1 MFLTP
6 YASVVFFAFKG
17 EFFMKNVRSKT
28 LRLVT
33 SGVLIGL
40 ASVLSVIKVF
50 ALPFGG
56 SVTLFSMVPILVLS
70 YMYGT
75 KWGLLCGGVYGL
87 LQMVLGATMS
97 QAFAGLEGWTV
108 IVMAL
113 LDYIVAYVVVGLSG
127 MFKGK
132 FKNHT
137 VAFSLGSVVAIL
149 LRLVCHFLSGWILW
163 GSYASSYF
171 EEMNN
176 SFGNFMLSSFDG
188 QLLAALYSLV
198 YNASYMLPELV
209 MSVIGIVALMAVK
222 PLKERI
228 IGGNKAF

>member
-1 MFLTP
+1 
-6 YASVVFFAFKG
+6 
-17 EFFMKNVRSKT
+17 MKNGRTKT

-40 ASVLSVIKVF
+40 ATVLSVIKVF

-56 SVTLFSMVPILVLS
+56 SVTLFSMVPLLVLG
-70 YMYGT
+70 YMYGVR
-75 KWGLLCGGVYGL
+75 WGLLCGTVYGV
-87 LQMVLGATMS
+87 LQMLLGATMS

-113 LDYIVAYVVVGLSG
+113 LDYIVAYVVIGLSG

-132 FKNHT
+132 IKNDT
-137 VAFSLGSVVAIL
+137 VAFSLGAVVSIL

-171 EEMNN
+171 EDMNN
-176 SFGNFMLSSFDG
+176 SFGSFMLSSFDG
-188 QLLAALYSLV
+188 QLLASMYSLV

-209 MSVIGIVALMAVK
+209 MSVIGIVALMSVK
-222 PLKERI
+222 VLRERI
-228 IGGNKAF
+228 VDGNKAI

>member
-1 MFLTP
+1 
-6 YASVVFFAFKG
+6 
-17 EFFMKNVRSKT
+17 MKNVNQKT

-70 YMYGT
+70 YMYGVR
-75 KWGLLCGGVYGL
+75 WGLLSGMVYGV
-87 LQMVLGATMS
+87 LQMILGATMS
-97 QAFAGLEGWTV
+97 QAFAGLDGFAIV
-108 IVMAL
+108 IMAL
-113 LDYIVAYVVVGLSG
+113 LDYIVAYVVIGFSG
-127 MFKGK
+127 VFKGK
-132 FKNHT
+132 IKNHT
-137 VAFSLGSVVAIL
+137 VAFSLGAVVAIL
-149 LRLVCHFLSGWILW
+149 LRLLCHFLSGWILW

-176 SFGNFMLSSFDG
+176 SFGNFMLDAFDG

-198 YNASYMLPELV
+198 YNSSYMLPELF
-209 MSVIGIVALMAVK
+209 MSVIGIVALMSVK
-222 PLKERI
+222 PLRERI
-228 IGGNKAF
+228 IDSSKAF

>member
-1 MFLTP
+1 
-6 YASVVFFAFKG
+6 
-17 EFFMKNVRSKT
+17 MKNVSKKT

-40 ASVLSVIKVF
+40 ASVLSIIKVF

-56 SVTLFSMVPILVLS
+56 SVTLFSMVPILVLG
-70 YMYGT
+70 YMYGVR
-75 KWGLLCGGVYGL
+75 WGLLCGGVYGV

-108 IVMAL
+108 VVMAL

-127 MFKGK
+127 MFKDK
-132 FKNHT
+132 LKNHT
-137 VAFSLGSVVAIL
+137 VAFLLGSAVAIL
-149 LRLVCHFLSGWILW
+149 LRLICHFLSGWILW

-176 SFGNFMLSSFDG
+176 SFGSFMLSSFDG

-209 MSVIGIVALMAVK
+209 MSVIGVAALMAVK
-222 PLKERI
+222 PLREQI
-228 IGGNKAF
+228 VNGNKAF

>member
-1 MFLTP
+1 
-6 YASVVFFAFKG
+6 
-17 EFFMKNVRSKT
+17 MKNVSNKT

-40 ASVLSVIKVF
+40 ATVLSMIKVF
-50 ALPFGG
+50 ALPLGG

-70 YMYGT
+70 YMYGV
-75 KWGLLCGGVYGL
+75 KWGLLGCTVYGV

-108 IVMAL
+108 PVMAL
-113 LDYIVAYVVVGLSG
+113 LDYIVAYMVIGFSS
-127 MFKGK
+127 MFKNK
-132 FKNHT
+132 LKNHT
-137 VAFSLGSVVAIL
+137 VAFSIGASVAIL

-163 GSYASSYF
+163 GSYAASYF

-176 SFGNFMLSSFDG
+176 SFGAFMLTNFDG

-222 PLKERI
+222 PLRERI
-228 IGGNKAF
+228 IAGNKNL

>member
-1 MFLTP
+1 MNNE
-6 YASVVFFAFKG
+6 KRR
-17 EFFMKNVRSKT
+17 NT

-56 SVTLFSMVPILVLS
+56 SVTLFSMVPLLVLS
-70 YMYGT
+70 YMYGVR
-75 KWGLLCGGVYGL
+75 WGLVCGTVYGV
-87 LQMVLGATMS
+87 LQMLLGATMS
-97 QAFAGLEGWTV
+97 QAFAGLDGWSV
-108 IVMAL
+108 IIMAL
-113 LDYIVAYVVVGLSG
+113 LDYIVAYVVVGLCG
-127 MFKGK
+127 MFKGRI
-132 FKNHT
+132 KNDT
-137 VAFSLGSVVAIL
+137 VAFSLGAVVAIL
-149 LRLVCHFLSGWILW
+149 LRLCCHFLSGWILW

-176 SFGNFMLSSFDG
+176 SFGSFMLSSFDG

-209 MSVIGIVALMAVK
+209 MSVIGSVALMSVK
-222 PLKERI
+222 VLRERI
-228 IGGNKAF
+228 VSGNKAI